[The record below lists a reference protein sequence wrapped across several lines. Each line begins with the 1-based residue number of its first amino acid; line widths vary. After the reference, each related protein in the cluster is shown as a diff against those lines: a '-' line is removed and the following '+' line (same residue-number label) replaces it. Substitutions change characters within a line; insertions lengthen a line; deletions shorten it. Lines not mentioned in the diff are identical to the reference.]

1 MRMSSASSDRDDTE
15 WLFAA
20 CMLVLSVLILLAI
33 LRRE

>member
-1 MRMSSASSDRDDTE
+1 MPQASSDHRDDTE

-20 CMLVLSVLILLAI
+20 CMLALSVLILLAI

>member
-1 MRMSSASSDRDDTE
+1 MSPASSDSRDDTE